1 MEKINLKNLSDLEV
15 RKEYQIKISK
25 KFGALKNLSG
35 SEDVN
40 RA

>member
-1 MEKINLKNLSDLEV
+1 MEKMNLKKLSELEV
-15 RKEYQIKISK
+15 RKEYQIKSSK
-25 KFGALKNLSG
+25 RFAALKNLNG